1 MPDADLLYT
10 FLVDTPKCAML
21 AVDTLLMKEGD
32 VDVLGLDESIRIAFA
47 GDPERYCHLPALH
60 GKMLGENWALGGS

>member
-1 MPDADLLYT
+1 
-10 FLVDTPKCAML
+10 ML